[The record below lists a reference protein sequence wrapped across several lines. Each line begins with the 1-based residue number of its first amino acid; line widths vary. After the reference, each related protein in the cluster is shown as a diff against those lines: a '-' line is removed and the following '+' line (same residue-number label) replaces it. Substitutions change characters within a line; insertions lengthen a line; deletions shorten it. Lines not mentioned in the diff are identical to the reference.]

1 MKITAIQARRKP
13 RQSRAK
19 FTQEALIESFVRLLQ
34 LQSSE
39 TITIREIT
47 DIAGVGLGTFY
58 EYFSKK
64 EDLIALTIHQQVKSN
79 ASALKTYAQSLM
91 ELSTKLSFED
101 YLQQII
107 HFQIK
112 QVQQQQMIWQQIF
125 QLERQVSSQDAYQ
138 KHYELMLKLW
148 NEILMPFIAEVKQRQ
163 RTALN
168 LHRIS
173 YGFISQTLLVNSC
186 FNSWHDLTQ
195 DILLATHTFIV
206 KLNHTAISD

>member
-1 MKITAIQARRKP
+1 STTGDIT
-13 RQSRAK
+13 
-19 FTQEALIESFVRLLQ
+19 
-34 LQSSE
+34 
-39 TITIREIT
+39 
-47 DIAGVGLGTFY
+47 
-58 EYFSKK
+58 
-64 EDLIALTIHQQVKSN
+64 
-79 ASALKTYAQSLM
+79 TY
-91 ELSTKLSFED
+91 LS
-101 YLQQII
+101 QII
-107 HFQIK
+107 HFQIE